1 MRHRSISG
9 RIDYTSRKPER
20 LGERRGFETFR
31 FTHHG
36 DGRTVLTAHCEI
48 EEPEPTVM
56 RDIVYG
62 LDGDGRPMDLYV
74 RLVVGDAFMG
84 AGFARLQDGNILC
97 DSHGPSIGHLTQAL
111 PEQGA
116 YDGFGTHPIIADAY
130 MTRCM
135 DLTLGPHKRQIRVFL
150 PSTDHRGATPPI
162 MVESRMFLEYLGDEA
177 AETPAGRFAC
187 RRFRFTDEAGGMV
200 GAHGAH
206 PPYDI
211 WVTADSDS
219 LFVQGGV
226 GGYMQTWY
234 ELTALE
240 REA

>member
-1 MRHRSISG
+1 MKHRLISG
-9 RIDYTSRKPER
+9 RIEYTSRKPER
-20 LGERRGFETFR
+20 LGQRRGFETFR
-31 FTHHG
+31 FTRHH
-36 DGRTVLTAHCEI
+36 DGKLVLTAHCEI

-56 RDIVYG
+56 RDIVYA
-62 LDGDGRPMDLYV
+62 LDEAGRPMDLYV

-84 AGFARLQDGNILC
+84 AGFVRPHAGDITC
-97 DSHGPSIGHLTQAL
+97 DSYGPSIGHLSQRL
-111 PEQGA
+111 PENGA
-116 YDGFGTHPIIADAY
+116 YDGFGTHPIVADAY

-135 DLTLGPHKRQIRVFL
+135 DLKLGPHKRAIRVFL

-162 MVESRMFLEYLGDEA
+162 IVESKMFLEYLGDDEV
-177 AETPAGRFAC
+177 ETPAGRFAC

-200 GAHGAH
+200 SAHGAH

-211 WVTADSDS
+211 WVTADEDS

-234 ELTALE
+234 ELTELE
-240 REA
+240 R